1 MHGSPW
7 VLMLA
12 RGHDAAIMLAVAIAV
27 TASDLVPP
35 WANAADCKTLE
46 LPAPVQL
53 AMPPSKVAV
62 SPLTCC
68 SGVQVGPPASPP
80 VMPLSATLPPPC
92 AVSVPPS

>member
-12 RGHDAAIMLAVAIAV
+12 ARHDAAVMSPAACDVNCSEWVPAWNCAAVCATV
-27 TASDLVPP
+27 QF
-35 WANAADCKTLE
+35 
-46 LPAPVQL
+46 PAPAQL
-53 AMPPSKVAV
+53 AIPPSNVLV